1 MIKFVVMKQTRKKY
15 TSAFKAEVAIAA
27 LKERESL
34 SEISAHYGVHPTMI
48 SNWKKEFLDRSS
60 EVFSSMNSKIESDF
74 EKERT
79 TLYAKIGQL
88 EMERDWLK
96 KKSKQLGL

>member
-15 TSAFKAEVAIAA
+15 TSAFKAEVALAA
-27 LKERESL
+27 IKERESL
-34 SEISAHYGVHPTMI
+34 SEISARYGVHPTMI
-48 SNWKKEFLDRSS
+48 SNWKKEFIARSS
-60 EVFSSMNSKIESDF
+60 EVFSTVSNKVESDF

-79 TLYAKIGQL
+79 TLFAKIGQL

-96 KKSKQLGL
+96 KKHKQLCL